1 MPNRHASRSPNWRP
15 TTAPQQEAVTASV
28 FTKQQHPGAAMKIGF
43 VTVFVTDF
51 DKSLEFYTKT
61 LGMAIDYTDNAH
73 WAQFK
78 SGEDVSLAIQ
88 KSTLDYVEQGSKMV
102 GRFLGVTLMVD
113 DIEQQYNYLAA
124 KGVQFTGHPK
134 KQNWGGTLAH
144 LKDLDGNVLTLMQE
158 AS

>member
-1 MPNRHASRSPNWRP
+1 
-15 TTAPQQEAVTASV
+15 
-28 FTKQQHPGAAMKIGF
+28 MKIGF

-61 LGMAIDYTDNAH
+61 LGMTIDYTDKAH

-88 KSTLDYVEQGSKMV
+88 KCAPDYVEQGSKMV
-102 GRFLGVTLMVD
+102 GRFVGVTLMVD
-113 DIEQQYNYLAA
+113 NLEEQYNHLGA
-124 KGVQFTGHPK
+124 KGVQFTGRPI

-158 AS
+158 AN